1 MKDGGVKLFRTKT
14 RYFRC
19 GGQQTDYRLG
29 RGGNQ
34 HFYFPAQS
42 PAGRSVAVW
51 QPYKPQL
58 SSAHKPQSENQLGLT
73 DGTFGLSSL
82 A

>member
-1 MKDGGVKLFRTKT
+1 MKDGAERRGETFLSLKLATSAAGANRQ
-14 RYFRC
+14 
-19 GGQQTDYRLG
+19 G
-29 RGGNQ
+29 GGNQ

-42 PAGRSVAVW
+42 PAGWSVAVW